1 MNQRPST
8 LKAVAEQSESLAEFG
23 RHLRDWLH
31 ELRLVSSRPA
41 AAAAIA
47 ENPPRLRCKFERGEV
62 ADAWLAAYAE
72 HLAVKA
78 GIQPPNWAF
87 ASSRVLD
94 EPSFND
100 KNESSTLRALALA
113 HAPLAFKRR
122 NIYTPS
128 VDLPLS
134 LRAGRPRKSAAE
146 KRRANAERQRRFR
159 KKRAAEFKALRKL
172 LRQQSESAGKAVAH
186 LRISR

>member
-1 MNQRPST
+1 MSQRPST
-8 LKAVAEQSESLAEFG
+8 LKAVAEQSESLADFG

-31 ELRLVSSRPA
+31 ELRLVSSRPLA
-41 AAAAIA
+41 AVAVA
-47 ENPPRLRCKFERGEV
+47 EEPPRLSRKFAQGEI

-78 GIQPPNWAF
+78 RIQPPDWVF
-87 ASSRVLD
+87 TSSRVLA
-94 EPSFND
+94 EPTFNEQ
-100 KNESSTLRALALA
+100 NESPALRALALA

-134 LRAGRPRKSAAE
+134 LHAGRPRKSADE
-146 KRRANAERQRRFR
+146 KRQTNADRQRRFR
-159 KKRAAEFKALRKL
+159 EKRAAEFKALRKL
-172 LRQQSESAGKAVAH
+172 LSKVQA
-186 LRISR
+186 

>member
-8 LKAVAEQSESLAEFG
+8 LKAVAERSESLADFG

-31 ELRLVSSRPA
+31 ELRLVSSRPLA
-41 AAAAIA
+41 AVAVA
-47 ENPPRLRCKFERGEV
+47 EEPPRLSHKFAQGEV

-72 HLAVKA
+72 HLAAKA
-78 GIQPPNWAF
+78 GIQPPDWVF
-87 ASSRVLD
+87 ASARVLA

-100 KNESSTLRALALA
+100 KNESPILRALALA

-134 LRAGRPRKSAAE
+134 LRAGRPHKSAAE
-146 KRRANAERQRRFR
+146 KRQTNAERQRRFR
-159 KKRAAEFKALRKL
+159 EKLAAELKALRRLVRK
-172 LRQQSESAGKAVAH
+172 QSGPK
-186 LRISR
+186 